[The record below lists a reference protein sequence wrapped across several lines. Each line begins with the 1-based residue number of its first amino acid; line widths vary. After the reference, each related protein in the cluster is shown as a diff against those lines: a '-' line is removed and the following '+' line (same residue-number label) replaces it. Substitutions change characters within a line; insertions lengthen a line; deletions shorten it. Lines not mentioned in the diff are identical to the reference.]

1 MFHLSKYF
9 YTLLCHCF
17 CKKKSF
23 GSMQKINFSHSSVVK
38 GFE

>member
-17 CKKKSF
+17 CKKKKF
-23 GSMQKINFSHSSVVK
+23 WFNAEDQFFS
-38 GFE
+38 